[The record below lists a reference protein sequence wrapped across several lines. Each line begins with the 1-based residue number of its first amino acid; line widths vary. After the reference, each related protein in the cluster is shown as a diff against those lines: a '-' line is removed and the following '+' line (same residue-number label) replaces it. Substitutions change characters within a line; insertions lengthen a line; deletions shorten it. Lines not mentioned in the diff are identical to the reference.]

1 MPMRF
6 MVERPKGRRVR
17 HMTRK
22 RFPDPQFNGIFTT
35 MTTIEDTAPQA
46 AGSVIAQSLALLR
59 AMRPLHWMKNG
70 LVFVPILLAHELFV
84 LANFLHGAIAF
95 LALSLCAST
104 IYLLNDLVDIESDRK
119 HPKKRE
125 RPLASGV
132 LSKSTAY
139 VAVPVLI
146 LAAFGL
152 ALLLPEPLLFATALT
167 AYLGVALIYVF
178 YFKRKLLLDVL
189 CLAGLHTLRIVAGSI
204 AADIPQSSWLLAFSV
219 FLFFSLALV
228 KRYSELRVSDDDR
241 GLRSRGRGYQKGDL
255 DILSQMG
262 IASGSISA
270 LIMALYVDS
279 AAVKEQYATPELIW
293 LICPIVLY
301 VVTRIWVLAHRGEVS
316 DDPVVFIMKDWRS
329 HLMGVVIVAIM
340 IAAA

>member
-1 MPMRF
+1 VP
-6 MVERPKGRRVR
+6 RVR
-17 HMTRK
+17 HMLQK
-22 RFPDPQFNGIFTT
+22 RFPKAAFNGILTM
-35 MTTIEDTAPQA
+35 MTTIDDTTPRT
-46 AGSVIAQSLALLR
+46 AGSATEQVFALVR

-70 LVFVPILLAHELFV
+70 LVFVPILLAHEIF
-84 LANFLHGAIAF
+84 AIGNFLHGAIAF
-95 LALSLCAST
+95 LALSLCASA
-104 IYLLNDLVDIESDRK
+104 IYLLNDLVDIESDK
-119 HPKKRE
+119 NHPKKRE
-125 RPLASGV
+125 RPLASGI

-139 VAVPVLI
+139 IAAPMMI
-146 LAAFGL
+146 LAAFAL
-152 ALLLPEPLLFATALT
+152 ALPLPNPTLFAGTLA
-167 AYLGVALIYVF
+167 AYLAVALIYVF

-228 KRYSELRVSDDDR
+228 KRYSELRISEDDR
-241 GLRSRGRGYQKGDL
+241 GLRARGRGYQKGDL

-301 VVTRIWVLAHRGEVS
+301 VVARIWVLAHRGEVS

-329 HLMGVVIVAIM
+329 HLMGLVIVAIM
-340 IAAA
+340 IAAS